1 MSSQTDYRRVCEPQ
15 STTFDSYSTE
25 YLAFPNRPECVIY
38 DDANLANIEVQP
50 VEMETN
56 SIQNG
61 GERYEQYNSHSM
73 LSEQCRSMYQP
84 TGDTGSIDYGS
95 YSNPILQSY
104 EEQLRLESIQKQG
117 TMESYR
123 RKVVVPSSGKMLQ
136 QPHESL
142 PNTSLQGEPP
152 GSLPNISVENNGSLA
167 SQYPSYNHHANQSSS
182 HSQSHKVVFHNR
194 SCMLGQVN
202 QSGDYQHQSGQPN
215 VDVGANQYASQE
227 QGAKVILPNR
237 SAMLGEV
244 NRSNYQNQTGRSN
257 DSIRV
262 NQNASQYYSNKVV
275 LPNRSAVLGEANH
288 SIYQNQTGRPNDN
301 IGINQN
307 ASQYYPGKVVL
318 PNHSA
323 VLPERNPNLPL
334 VGHFSLTRNRPVSSG
349 DQTASSSQNISLPG
363 TGTEAQP
370 VSVMSQRNRKLDMQN
385 PQNITIPPTLIQDEP
400 GSNCSIYKDQK
411 GEVHSQD
418 QYHPSTVAPP
428 PDVSQYQI
436 HPQSQNYAHVESNP
450 VQHHSPGDYTGKKV
464 FILHFSETGS
474 ENPVLQLG
482 LALRRMK
489 VDVTLDLFEYDSP
502 PNSWPLWSEQKINE
516 SDVVLCI
523 ITKNFYHQLTNSNH
537 VLGYS
542 VYNLMNSSK
551 NITFRAVFI
560 DANKEMEYVPPAM
573 RGATCYSIYSNR
585 LTPNDDNFADLYA
598 FLTGQNRITKPPL
611 GNMITL
617 APKRSRCKST
627 TFTVVYYVT
636 LFFLF

>member
-1 MSSQTDYRRVCEPQ
+1 M
-15 STTFDSYSTE
+15 
-25 YLAFPNRPECVIY
+25 
-38 DDANLANIEVQP
+38 ANIEVQP
-50 VEMETN
+50 VKTETN

-61 GERYEQYNSHSM
+61 GERYEQYNSPSM
-73 LSEQCRSMYQP
+73 LSEQCRSMHQP

-95 YSNPILQSY
+95 YSNPNLQSY

-152 GSLPNISVENNGSLA
+152 GSLPNISVENNSSLT

-194 SCMLGQVN
+194 SGMLGQVN

-227 QGAKVILPNR
+227 QGAKVILPNH
-237 SAMLGEV
+237 SAMLGEATH
-244 NRSNYQNQTGRSN
+244 SIYQNQTGRSN

-323 VLPERNPNLPL
+323 VLTERNPNLPL
-334 VGHFSLTRNRPVSSG
+334 VDHFSLTRNGPVSSG

-363 TGTEAQP
+363 NGTEAQP
-370 VSVMSQRNRKLDMQN
+370 ISVMSQRNRKLDMQN

-400 GSNCSIYKDQK
+400 GSNYSIYKDQK
-411 GEVHSQD
+411 GEVHGQD

-428 PDVSQYQI
+428 PASVHVSQYQI

-450 VQHHSPGDYTGKKV
+450 VQHRSASDYTGKKV
-464 FILHFSETGS
+464 FILHFSETGG

-542 VYNLMNSSK
+542 VYNLMNGSN

-573 RGATCYSIYSNR
+573 RGATCYSISSNR

-598 FLTGQNRITKPPL
+598 FLTGQNRIIKPPL
-611 GNMITL
+611 GNMIML

-627 TFTVVYYVT
+627 TFTVVYCMT